1 MEIGKSLIAIGIF
14 ISFVGFVFYLFGDK
28 FCFLGHLPGDFKYES
43 KNIKF
48 FSPITSMLVVSLF
61 LSLIINIIMRFF
73 K

>member
-14 ISFVGFVFYLFGDK
+14 ISFVGLIFYLFGDK
-28 FCFLGHLPGDFKYES
+28 LGFLGHLPGDFKYEL
-43 KNIKF
+43 KNINF
-48 FSPITSMLVVSLF
+48 FSPITSMLVISLS

>member
-14 ISFVGFVFYLFGDK
+14 ISFIGLIFYLFGDK
-28 FCFLGHLPGDFKYES
+28 LGFLGHLPGDFKYES
-43 KNIKF
+43 KNINF
-48 FSPITSMLVVSLF
+48 FSPITSMLVISLS